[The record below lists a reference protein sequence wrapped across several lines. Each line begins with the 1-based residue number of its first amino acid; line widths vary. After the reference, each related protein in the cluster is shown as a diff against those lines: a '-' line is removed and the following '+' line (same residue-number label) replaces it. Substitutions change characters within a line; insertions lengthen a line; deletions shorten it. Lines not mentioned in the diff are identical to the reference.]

1 MACGGG
7 TGTYA
12 HATALLRRLADRYV
26 IRAVLSVM
34 LGQPV
39 EEQVSA
45 ALEKLPAV
53 MARAGQ
59 IERAVVDRRN
69 GIAVAPA
76 GRDIRRSG
84 DRHGRTRVAY
94 SATRC
99 ARGCADHR
107 QRPGAG
113 QRA

>member
-7 TGTYA
+7 TDTYA

-26 IRAVLSVM
+26 IRAALSVM

-59 IERAVVDRRN
+59 IERAVVDL
-69 GIAVAPA
+69 AETVLL
-76 GRDIRRSG
+76 S
-84 DRHGRTRVAY
+84 
-94 SATRC
+94 
-99 ARGCADHR
+99 HR
-107 QRPGAG
+107 QARHSP
-113 QRA
+113 QW